1 LTVAGSEARYDDI
14 GLVYA
19 RQRRPDPRVA
29 APINRALGNAASVV
43 NVGAGTGSYE
53 PSDRR
58 VVAVE
63 PSTVMIGQRP
73 YGSAPAVQAMAETLP
88 FTDHEFDAALAVL
101 TVHHWIDI
109 AAGLAE
115 MVRVA
120 RRVVVFTFDPKVHDS
135 FWFFRDYLPE
145 AMAPPPTKA
154 IGPEVVA
161 EAIGADRVEVVPVP
175 ADCIDGFNW
184 AFWRRP
190 HAYLDPE
197 VRACMS
203 GVALLDDELVTERMS
218 RLRVDLENGTW
229 AARHGSLLDRES
241 IDGGFRLVVRG

>member
-1 LTVAGSEARYDDI
+1 MAGPKARYDDI
-14 GLVYA
+14 GSVYA
-19 RQRRPDPRVA
+19 RHRRPDPRVA
-29 APINRALGNAASVV
+29 DPINRALGDATSVV

-53 PSDRR
+53 PRDRQ

-73 YGSAPAVQAMAETLP
+73 PGSAPVVRAMAEALP
-88 FTDHEFDAALAVL
+88 FADGEYAAALAIL
-101 TVHHWIDI
+101 TVHHWTDI
-109 AAGLAE
+109 EAGLAE

-120 RRVVVFTFDPKVHDS
+120 PRVVVFTFDPTVHDS
-135 FWFFRDYLPE
+135 FWFFQDYIPE
-145 AMAPPPTKA
+145 AMWPQPTKP
-154 IGPEVVA
+154 IEVEAVA

-203 GVALLDDELVTERMS
+203 GLALLDDELVAERMT
-218 RLRVDLENGTW
+218 RLRADLENGSW
-229 AARHGSLLDRES
+229 EARHGRLLDRDA

>member
-1 LTVAGSEARYDDI
+1 MAGLEARYNDI
-14 GLVYA
+14 GSVYG
-19 RQRRPDPRVA
+19 RHRRPDPRVA
-29 APINRALGNAASVV
+29 DPINRALGDAASVV

-73 YGSAPAVQAMAETLP
+73 PGSAPVVRAVAETLP
-88 FTDHEFDAALAVL
+88 FADQEFDAALAVL
-101 TVHHWIDI
+101 TVHHWTDI
-109 AAGLAE
+109 GAGLAE

-120 RRVVVFTFDPKVHDS
+120 RRVVVFTFDPTVHDS
-135 FWFFRDYLPE
+135 FWFFRDYIPE
-145 AMAPPPTKA
+145 AMAPPPTTA
-154 IGPEVVA
+154 IEPGVVA

-203 GVALLDDELVTERMS
+203 GVALLDDDLVAERMA
-218 RLRVDLENGTW
+218 RLRIDLESGTW
-229 AARHGSLLDRES
+229 AARHRHLLDRDS

>member
-1 LTVAGSEARYDDI
+1 MAGREARYDDI
-14 GLVYA
+14 GSVYA
-19 RQRRPDPRVA
+19 RHRRPDPRVA
-29 APINRALGNAASVV
+29 DSINRALGDATSVV

-63 PSTVMIGQRP
+63 PSMVMIGQRP
-73 YGSAPAVQAMAETLP
+73 PGSAPVVRALAETLP
-88 FTDHEFDAALAVL
+88 FADQEFDAALAVL

-120 RRVVVFTFDPKVHDS
+120 RRVVVFTFDPTVHDA
-135 FWFFRDYLPE
+135 FWFFRDYIPE
-145 AMAPPPTKA
+145 AMAPPPTTA
-154 IGPEVVA
+154 IEPGVVA
-161 EAIGADRVEVVPVP
+161 RAIGADRVEVVPVP

-203 GVALLDDELVTERMS
+203 GVALLDDDLVAERMS

-229 AARHGSLLDRES
+229 AARHGHLLDRDS